1 MKKKKVTKNK
11 QASKTKNK
19 TLFTELL
26 GSSPEIKALDFLLIH
41 KNYDY
46 SLTEIARNSSI
57 GYTSIHLFW
66 KQWVKKGIVKK
77 TRRIGRAQ
85 MYELN
90 QQNAFVKQLAGIHDL
105 VLKGFLEQEIAKS
118 KVKIKQTMTNKV
130 RIKART

>member
-1 MKKKKVTKNK
+1 MKRKNK
-11 QASKTKNK
+11 AQDK

-26 GSSPEIKALDFLLIH
+26 GTSPEIKALDFLLIH

-46 SLTEIARNSSI
+46 SLTEIARNSNI

-66 KQWVKKGIVKK
+66 KKWVKQGIVKK

-90 QQNAFVKQLAGIHDL
+90 RENALVKQLAELHDL
-105 VLKGFLEQEIAKS
+105 VLKDFVDEEIAKS
-118 KVKIKQTMTNKV
+118 KVKIKKQAMTNKA